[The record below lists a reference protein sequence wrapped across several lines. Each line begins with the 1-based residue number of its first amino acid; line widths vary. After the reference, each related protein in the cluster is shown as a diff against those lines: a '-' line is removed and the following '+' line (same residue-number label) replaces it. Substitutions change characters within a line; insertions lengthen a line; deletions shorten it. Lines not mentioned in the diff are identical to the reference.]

1 MACSLTL
8 SGQLLVGGDGCGCSS
23 GASGSPRKLQPLSL
37 ACGAQYD
44 AIQSTD
50 CAQRVNSPI
59 AWVDLPVG
67 ALGSVEL
74 LYLFTSTAMEV
85 RWGGQVPE
93 LTGSQIFASV
103 VFSGG
108 EVFGFSIEG
117 VEVSV
122 TFTAGTRTLAQIRDI
137 LNAQAVAAGVQF
149 MPVSLDASATR
160 LVVRGTSRAV
170 AASVAITTA
179 LASIGFAATAS
190 DVGAD
195 PYLQEVSGI
204 YLQQWP
210 RTRGAPTNFQIRGTG
225 DYVLLVAGTA
235 R

>member
-1 MACSLTL
+1 MACALTL
-8 SGQLLVGGDGCGCSS
+8 NGQLLVGGDGCGCSS
-23 GASGSPRKLQPLSL
+23 GASGAPRKLQPLSL

-50 CAQRVNSPI
+50 CAQRVNSPT

-85 RWGGQVPE
+85 RWGGSVPE

-103 VFSGG
+103 IFAGG
-108 EVFGFSIEG
+108 EVFTFSVEG
-117 VEVSV
+117 TSVPV
-122 TFTAGTRTLAQIRDI
+122 TFTAGTRTLAQIRDV

-149 MPVSLDASATR
+149 MPVSLDASGTR
-160 LVVRGTSRAV
+160 LVIRGTTRAV
-170 AASVAITTA
+170 AASVAVTAA
-179 LASIGFAATAS
+179 LAAIGFGATAS

-195 PYLQEVSGI
+195 PELHEVSGI
-204 YLQQWP
+204 YLHQWP
-210 RTRGAPTNFQIRGTG
+210 RMRGAAPNFQIRGTG
-225 DYVLLVAGTA
+225 DFVLLVAGTA
-235 R
+235 N